1 MENVFLMKLSNDME
15 KHEIEV
21 TKIGKN
27 YSIFLQCAPDLFL
40 YKIQHEQGHTFSPE
54 LATTLLIH
62 LYENLFTS

>member
-1 MENVFLMKLSNDME
+1 MENAFLMKLSNDME

-40 YKIQHEQGHTFSPE
+40 YKTPTRAKPHIQPGVSYHTSHPSLRKFV
-54 LATTLLIH
+54 
-62 LYENLFTS
+62 Y